1 MNNLLD
7 MEHAKA
13 LCCSS
18 ISVFFARTPHIH
30 LEKEYQEWGEV
41 REDMAEN
48 LMQSMLYPSSG
59 DFRLC

>member
-18 ISVFFARTPHIH
+18 ISLFFARTPHIH
-30 LEKEYQEWGEV
+30 LEKDYRNGVKSEKIWL
-41 REDMAEN
+41 RI
-48 LMQSMLYPSSG
+48 
-59 DFRLC
+59 